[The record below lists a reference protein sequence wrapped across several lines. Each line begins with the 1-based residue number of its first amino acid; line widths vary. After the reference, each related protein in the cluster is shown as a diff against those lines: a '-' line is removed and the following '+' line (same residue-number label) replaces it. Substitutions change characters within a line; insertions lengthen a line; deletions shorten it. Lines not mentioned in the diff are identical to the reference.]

1 MKKNKFDLIIFDWE
15 GTLFDT
21 NSNTSNHADLFV
33 GIELGIKELKRQG
46 YILSIATGK
55 SRRSLNQDLLDTDL
69 KKYFAIT
76 KTVDECFSKPHPQMI
91 LEILNFTMVN
101 SKRALMIGDSSYDLE
116 MANNAGVSFLAVNY
130 GYESFEQL
138 KKFNALD
145 IMKDPYDV
153 FDWIR
158 VNG

>member
-1 MKKNKFDLIIFDWE
+1 
-15 GTLFDT
+15 
-21 NSNTSNHADLFV
+21 
-33 GIELGIKELKRQG
+33 
-46 YILSIATGK
+46 
-55 SRRSLNQDLLDTDL
+55 
-69 KKYFAIT
+69 
-76 KTVDECFSKPHPQMI
+76 MI